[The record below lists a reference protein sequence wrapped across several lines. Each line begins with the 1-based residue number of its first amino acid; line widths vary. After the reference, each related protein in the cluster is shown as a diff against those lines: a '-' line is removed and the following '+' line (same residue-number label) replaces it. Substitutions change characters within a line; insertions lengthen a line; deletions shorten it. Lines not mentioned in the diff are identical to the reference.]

1 MSISAISK
9 TPSFKGKYTVKINDN
24 KHLKL
29 LTNHLCDLVKKE
41 HLTATFS
48 RDFIEINT
56 LTVQQDKNVQNTLK
70 ELLVKY
76 LLKK

>member
-1 MSISAISK
+1 MSIPAILK
-9 TPSFKGKYTVKINDN
+9 TPSFKGKYIVKMNDN
-24 KHLKL
+24 KHVKF

-48 RDFIEINT
+48 RDFVEMNT
-56 LTVQQDKNVQNTLK
+56 VTAQQDKNIQNSLK